1 MINVQ
6 MKIPKLLHE
15 ECARK
20 MEVVHVKNTG
30 ISFLFGRPLQPT
42 LVEIPAALG
51 VRIFFE
57 ALSHRCLEVPAQPA
71 VAHILVHGHEHTDT
85 SLADTDHD
93 YWRNGKMQGWSPVG
107 SPQYRPQRERTGSS
121 CSTAATLTPF

>member
-1 MINVQ
+1 MNVQ
-6 MKIPKLLHE
+6 IVIPKLTHE

-20 MEVVHVKNTG
+20 LEILQVGNTG
-30 ISFLFGRPLQPT
+30 INILFGRPLQPT
-42 LVEIPAALG
+42 LVELPAALG

-93 YWRNGKMQGWSPVG
+93 YWRNGKMQGWTPVG